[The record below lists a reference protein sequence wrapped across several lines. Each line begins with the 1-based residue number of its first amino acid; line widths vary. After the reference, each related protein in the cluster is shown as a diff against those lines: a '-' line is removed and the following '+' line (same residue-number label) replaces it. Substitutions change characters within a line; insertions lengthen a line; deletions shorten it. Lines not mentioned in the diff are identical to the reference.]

1 MHVQYCLA
9 EGTVDDWMWRTVERK
24 LSVTGS
30 TLNGRD
36 ALGGAGFAQHQG
48 IGAASVASVAG
59 GGGAAGAGMG
69 SSGTHDLRRM
79 LGARREPPARTAEGE
94 SAAAKRLCQR
104 SPPTARE
111 VISLDE
117 DD

>member
-1 MHVQYCLA
+1 VHVQYCLA

-36 ALGGAGFAQHQG
+36 ALQGGAGFAQHQG
-48 IGAASVASVAG
+48 VGAASVASVAG
-59 GGGAAGAGMG
+59 VGGAAGAEIG
-69 SSGTHDLRRM
+69 SHDLRMM
-79 LGARREPPARTAEGE
+79 LGARKEPPGRTAEGE

-104 SPPTARE
+104 PPPAARE

>member
-36 ALGGAGFAQHQG
+36 ALQGGAGFAQHQG
-48 IGAASVASVAG
+48 VGAASVASVAG
-59 GGGAAGAGMG
+59 GGGAAGAETGN
-69 SSGTHDLRRM
+69 HDLRMM
-79 LGARREPPARTAEGE
+79 LGARKEPPGRTAEGE

-104 SPPTARE
+104 PPPAARE